1 MVGSS
6 WNSAEVSGEAPTRSP
21 AATVIESSA
30 GIRAWRSAVAR
41 YSMPPAGVLTG
52 WPVAGSISRMVP
64 EEPAGGS
71 RLPCRSLMAS
81 NWRLTVLGFLA
92 VAAWAADGMATVPT
106 RPAAAT
112 TANADRRVLTESM

>member
-1 MVGSS
+1 M
-6 WNSAEVSGEAPTRSP
+6 
-21 AATVIESSA
+21 ATVIESSA

-52 WPVAGSISRMVP
+52 WPVTGSISRMVP

-106 RPAAAT
+106 RPAGG
-112 TANADRRVLTESM
+112 DDGQRRPSGSDGEHVGGPLHL